1 MALGLALVAVV
12 LVGFV
17 PSGSGELV
25 RGAVRPTLRGVL
37 MGVGAGAAIGV
48 FLVLLDA
55 SPDDSGVV
63 PLILNRVVNAVIVF
77 AAVGVVALLA
87 RRRGTRMQPLTRAAL
102 MLTLACGVL
111 DVTANALLLI
121 GVRIGDLSVMAVLAA
136 LYPAGTIILA
146 AVVLK
151 ERIAVLQ
158 YVGLVLAIA
167 AAAMLALG

>member
-1 MALGLALVAVV
+1 MKV
-12 LVGFV
+12 LRASSS
-17 PSGSGELV
+17 PE
-25 RGAVRPTLRGVL
+25 RR
-37 MGVGAGAAIGV
+37 AGAAIGV

-63 PLILNRVVNAVIVF
+63 PLILNRVVNALIMF
-77 AAVGVVALLA
+77 TAVLVVWLLV
-87 RRRGTRMQPLTRAAL
+87 RRRGGAWGPLTRA
-102 MLTLACGVL
+102 TLLVTVACGVL

-146 AVVLK
+146 AIVLK